1 MAKKKKEDSSVFQG
15 FAPRQDRIL
24 VMVDEVE
31 LKTPGGLIIPTFD
44 GEGKATSAAERP
56 NRGTVIAIGPKAN
69 ENLAPDEKPLALG
82 NRVLYGL
89 HSGFTVNH
97 MGTEYRLIRA
107 SDAFAQIE
115 Q

>member
-1 MAKKKKEDSSVFQG
+1 MAKKTKEDPHVFQG
-15 FAPRQDRIL
+15 FAPRQDRVL
-24 VMVDEVE
+24 VRVDDAIT
-31 LKTPGGLIIPTFD
+31 KTPGGLIIPEFD
-44 GEGKATSAAERP
+44 GEGKATSAAEKP
-56 NRGTVIAIGPKAN
+56 NRGTVIAIGPDVKD
-69 ENLAPDEKPLALG
+69 LAIG

-107 SDAFAQIE
+107 TDAFAQIK

>member
-1 MAKKKKEDSSVFQG
+1 MKNKDKEDSSIYQG
-15 FAPRQDRIL
+15 FAPRQDRVL
-24 VMVDEVE
+24 VRIDEVE
-31 LKTPGGLIIPTFD
+31 MRTPGGLIIPTFD
-44 GEGKATSAAERP
+44 GEGKATSAAEKP
-56 NRGTVIAIGPKAN
+56 NRGTVIAIGPKVDDL
-69 ENLAPDEKPLALG
+69 EIG

-107 SDAFAQIE
+107 SDAFAQIN